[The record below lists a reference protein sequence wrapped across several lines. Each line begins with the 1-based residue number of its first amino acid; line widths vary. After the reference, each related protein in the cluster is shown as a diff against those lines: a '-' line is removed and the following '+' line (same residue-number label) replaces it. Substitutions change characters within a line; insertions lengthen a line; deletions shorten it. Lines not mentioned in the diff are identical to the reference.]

1 MNNPL
6 FLDSALPLFQQ
17 IKPENALPA
26 IQQLLQE
33 SQQRIDLLTQS
44 KDAPTWQNLMTPLE
58 NISARIHD
66 MWSPIGHLNA
76 VANTLEW
83 REAYNACLPGL
94 TEFSTRLGQNRAL
107 YEKILQLSQSTEF
120 ATLDKTQQKIIR
132 DQLRDFKLS
141 GVALEGSAKKRYAE
155 LQQKLSELTTKFE
168 ENVLDATQHWFYSTE
183 NKKDLVGLPEHIVQ
197 FAKAK
202 AEEKKIN
209 DYVLTLDAPI
219 YIAIMKYA
227 ENRDLRHQ
235 FYIAY
240 TTRASDEGPDACQFD
255 NTPVMLELLKLKE
268 ELAQLLGFKNYAEYS
283 LETKM
288 ASSVDQ
294 VKDFLRDLA
303 KKSKPFAEK
312 EKVELTQFA
321 REKCHLEDMQAWDVA
336 FVSEKLQQEKYA
348 FNEEVLRPYFP
359 VDKVL
364 VGMFSIIE
372 MIYGVKVKE
381 RAAISDSASQD
392 RASVRS
398 ASLPSMV
405 RTSFEAE
412 IAYRLSSVETWC
424 EDVRFFEIYDSSGA
438 LRGQFYLDLFA
449 RDRKR
454 GGAWMDDCRSRRV
467 VDGKIVVPVAYLNCN
482 FAPPQEG
489 KPALLTH
496 DDVITL
502 FHEFGHGLHHM
513 LTQVNYGQVSGIS
526 GVEWDAVELPSQF
539 MENFCWQ
546 KECIPMLS
554 EHFET
559 KEPLPENLFN
569 AMLKAKNFQSAM
581 QMLRQI
587 EFALFDI
594 LLYSHAAPKNAA
606 TLQQTLDDVR
616 KEVAVMTPPDF
627 NRFQHSFS
635 HIFAGGY
642 AAGYYSYKWAEVLS
656 SDAFAKFEEH
666 GVLNQQIGLEFLQ
679 AILERGGS
687 QPAMELF
694 QEFRGR
700 APSVDALLRHSGLDG

>member
-1 MNNPL
+1 MINPL
-6 FLDSALPLFQQ
+6 LSDAVLPPFKLIQPAHALDAV
-17 IKPENALPA
+17 
-26 IQQLLQE
+26 QQLLQE
-33 SQQRIDLLTQS
+33 SQQSIDTLTQS
-44 KDAPTWQNLMTPLE
+44 QDAPTWQNLMEPLE
-58 NISARIHD
+58 EISARLHD
-66 MWSPIGHLNA
+66 VWSPIGHLNA
-76 VANTLEW
+76 VNNTPEW

-94 TEFSTRLGQNRAL
+94 TDFSTNLGQNRAL
-107 YEKILQLSQSTEF
+107 YEKIFQLSQSEAF
-120 ATLDKTQQKIIR
+120 LTLDRIQQKIIR

-141 GVALEGSAKKRYAE
+141 GVALEGEAKKRYAE
-155 LQQKLSELTTKFE
+155 IQQRLSELTTKFE
-168 ENVLDATQHWFYSTE
+168 ENVLDATQHWCYVTE
-183 NKKDLVGLPEHIVQ
+183 NSDDLKGLPEHIVQ
-197 FAKAK
+197 FAQAK
-202 AEEKKIN
+202 AAEKQLSG
-209 DYVLTLDAPI
+209 YVLTLDAPI

-235 FYIAY
+235 FYVAY
-240 TTRASDEGPDACQFD
+240 TTRASETGPDACKFD
-255 NTPVMLELLKLKE
+255 NTSVILELLMLKE
-268 ELAQLLGFKNYAEYS
+268 EVSRLLGFQNYAEYS

-288 ASSVDQ
+288 ANSPDQ

-312 EKVELTQFA
+312 EVSELKQFA
-321 REKCHLEDMQAWDVA
+321 REHCYLDDLKAWDVA

-359 VDKVL
+359 FDKVL
-364 VGMFSIIE
+364 SGMFGVIE
-372 MIYGVKVKE
+372 KIYGMHVTELNHV
-381 RAAISDSASQD
+381 D
-392 RASVRS
+392 
-398 ASLPSMV
+398 
-405 RTSFEAE
+405 
-412 IAYRLSSVETWC
+412 TWHP
-424 EDVRFFEIYDSSGA
+424 DVRFFEIKDVSGKV
-438 LRGQFYLDLFA
+438 RGQFYLDLFA

-454 GGAWMDDCRSRRV
+454 GGAWMDDCRARR
-467 VDGKIVVPVAYLNCN
+467 KTNHQIKTPVAYLNCN
-482 FAPPQEG
+482 FAPPQENQS
-489 KPALLTH
+489 ALLTH

-559 KEPLPENLFN
+559 KAPLPENLFS

-581 QMLRQI
+581 QMLRQV

-594 LLYSHAAPKNAA
+594 LLYSHAAPQNAA
-606 TLQQTLDDVR
+606 ALQKTLDDVR
-616 KEVAVMTPPDF
+616 KEVSVIIPPEF

-656 SDAFAKFEEH
+656 SDAFSKFEEN
-666 GVLNQQIGLEFLQ
+666 GVLDRKTGLEFLK
-679 AILERGGS
+679 AVLERGGS
-687 QPAMELF
+687 QSAMELF

-700 APSVDALLRHSGLDG
+700 APSVDALLKHSGLNE

>member
-1 MNNPL
+1 MQNPL
-6 FLDSALPLFQQ
+6 FNASALPLFQQ
-17 IKPENALPA
+17 IKPEHALPA

-33 SQQRIDLLTQS
+33 SQQEIETLTQMH
-44 KDAPTWQNLMTPLE
+44 DVPTWQNLMEPLE

-66 MWSPIGHLNA
+66 VWSPIGHLNA
-76 VANTLEW
+76 VTNTPEW
-83 REAYNACLPGL
+83 RDAYNACLPGL
-94 TEFSTRLGQNRAL
+94 TEFSTNLGQNRAL
-107 YEKILQLSQSTEF
+107 YEKILQLSQSKEC
-120 ATLDKTQQKIIR
+120 AQLDKTQQKIIR

-141 GVALEGSAKKRYAE
+141 GVALEGEAKKRYADI
-155 LQQKLSELTTKFE
+155 QQRLSECTTKFE
-168 ENVLDATQHWFYSTE
+168 ENVLDATQHWFYTTE
-183 NKKDLVGLPEHIVQ
+183 NEKDLLGLPEHIVQ

-202 AEEKKIN
+202 AAEKKVAG
-209 DYVLTLDAPI
+209 YVLTLDAPI
-219 YIAIMKYA
+219 YIAIIKYA

-240 TTRASDEGPDACQFD
+240 TTRASDEGPDACKFD
-255 NTPVMLELLKLKE
+255 NTPVMLELLKLKKE
-268 ELAQLLGFKNYAEYS
+268 VVQLLGFENYAEYS

-288 ASSVDQ
+288 ASSVNQ

-312 EKVELTQFA
+312 EMAELKQFA
-321 REKCHLEDMQAWDVA
+321 QEKLLLQEMQAWDVG

-348 FNEEVLRPYFP
+348 MNEELLRPYFP
-359 VDKVL
+359 IDKVL
-364 VGMFSIIE
+364 SGMFGVIE
-372 MIYGVKVKE
+372 RIYGMRVVDKKE
-381 RAAISDSASQD
+381 I
-392 RASVRS
+392 
-398 ASLPSMV
+398 
-405 RTSFEAE
+405 E
-412 IAYRLSSVETWC
+412 IWH
-424 EDVRFFEIYDSSGA
+424 EDVRFFEIKDESGNI
-438 LRGQFYLDLFA
+438 RGQFYLDLFA

-454 GGAWMDDCRSRRV
+454 GGAWMDDCRARRV
-467 VDGKIVVPVAYLNCN
+467 INGKVLIPVAYLNCN
-482 FAPPQEG
+482 FAPPQ
-489 KPALLTH
+489 KNQPALLTH

-513 LTQVNYGQVSGIS
+513 LTQVDYGQVSGIS

-554 EHFET
+554 EHFQT

-569 AMLKAKNFQSAM
+569 AMLAAKNFQSAM

-594 LLYSHAAPKNAA
+594 LLYSHAVPADAQA
-606 TLQQTLDDVR
+606 LQKTLDDVR
-616 KEVAVMTPPDF
+616 KEVAVIIPPEF

-656 SDAFAKFEEH
+656 SDAFAKFEEN
-666 GVLNQQIGLEFLQ
+666 GVLDRKIGQEFLN

-694 QEFRGR
+694 TEFRGR
-700 APSVDALLRHSGLDG
+700 EPSVEALLRHSGLDM